1 MSFVGKAIKSSS
13 TVELLDKNLHFKS
26 HIENIYCKGNN
37 KIEALFQIR
46 SFLMLEQAKVLADAY
61 ILSNFRY
68 GPLFW
73 MFCGNRAIYNTQT
86 KTYRSLSCI
95 NGMIDIHT

>member
-1 MSFVGKAIKSSS
+1 MSFVGKAIKSSG

-68 GPLFW
+68 RSLFW
-73 MFCGNRAIYNTQT
+73 MFCGKCSNNLTMESHYLCYQG
-86 KTYRSLSCI
+86 YL
-95 NGMIDIHT
+95 